1 MHSKSRFGRT
11 MTEEELETVKQK
23 IELAEKV
30 INTKNQRPD
39 TNTDR
44 NINYTNRPGPTKKPD
59 NPFSSDPGSVKPEE
73 GSSNSSSQQP
83 AFPPT
88 RLMFPYM

>member
-39 TNTDR
+39 INTDR
-44 NINYTNRPGPTKKPD
+44 NINYTNARTERS
-59 NPFSSDPGSVKPEE
+59 F
-73 GSSNSSSQQP
+73 
-83 AFPPT
+83 
-88 RLMFPYM
+88 RLYAKRSKGQVR

>member
-1 MHSKSRFGRT
+1 

-44 NINYTNRPGPTKKPD
+44 NINYTNRPGPAKKPD
-59 NPFSSDPGSVKPEE
+59 NPFSTG
-73 GSSNSSSQQP
+73 Q
-83 AFPPT
+83 T
-88 RLMFPYM
+88 